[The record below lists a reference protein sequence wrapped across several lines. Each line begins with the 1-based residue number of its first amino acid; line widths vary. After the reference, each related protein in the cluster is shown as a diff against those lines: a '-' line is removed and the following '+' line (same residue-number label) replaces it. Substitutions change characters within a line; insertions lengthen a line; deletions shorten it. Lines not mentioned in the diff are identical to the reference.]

1 MIRKFVDFLSKIFS
15 KKKNQKK
22 RNNDDDDGQDIY
34 PLY

>member
-1 MIRKFVDFLSKIFS
+1 MIRKFVDLLSKIFS

-22 RNNDDDDGQDIY
+22 KNNDDDDGQDIY

>member
-1 MIRKFVDFLSKIFS
+1 MIGKIVDFLSKIFS

-22 RNNDDDDGQDIY
+22 KNNNDDDGQDIY